1 MDSAVSL
8 LAWPPPARVSARKTT
23 WPVGK
28 VLSAG
33 AALAKGASTSLDT
46 KSPQKIAP
54 SKARRK
60 SAGQRAKALEYAGI
74 HRISVFAGTGEA
86 SFNVTVYR

>member
-1 MDSAVSL
+1 
-8 LAWPPPARVSARKTT
+8 VSAANTT
-23 WPVGK
+23 GPVGK

-33 AALAKGASTSLDT
+33 AALAKGLRTSLAT

-60 SAGQRAKALEYAGI
+60 SAGQRAKALEYAEEYAGI
-74 HRISVFAGTGEA
+74 HRISVFAETGEA
-86 SFNVTVYR
+86 SFNVTMYR